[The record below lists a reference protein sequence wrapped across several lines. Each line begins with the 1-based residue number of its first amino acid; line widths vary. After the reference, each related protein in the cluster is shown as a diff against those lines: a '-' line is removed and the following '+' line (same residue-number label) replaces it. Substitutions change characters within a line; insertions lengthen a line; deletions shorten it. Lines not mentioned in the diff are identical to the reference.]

1 MQKNSPTIIVSGILF
16 LITFAVN
23 LEMPLFKAYADQA
36 QSGVG
41 MIGLAFASYIG
52 GLLPT
57 AILFGGL
64 SDRIGR
70 KPVLLLALTVSSL
83 SVFLMVL
90 FPNLGGLVV
99 ARVLTGIAVAL
110 GVSTGS
116 SFLAELSGTDQDK
129 KSAGLV
135 VLTTTLG
142 FGGGALATS
151 IFLAFRQTLVP
162 PTYPLALITSVLWLI
177 WGFTLPGSVQDRKVP
192 LIRLPLFPKGSLPLN
207 FTIAVS
213 WAVTGIVIS
222 IIPSQLSKFGLEN
235 WAGLSLFLING
246 TGALVLPLARRI
258 PEGLCLKIAYFLLPA
273 GFGMVVLGSL
283 GGLLWV
289 VLFGCAVA
297 GAVCYGF
304 AYFAT
309 LSAITQLD
317 PENKARVVA
326 GYLLFAYLG
335 FGIPG
340 MLLGFSAEKF
350 GTEKSLTFWFF
361 LTLLI
366 SLILFIR
373 QLRREKKVVLNARG
387 LKV

>member
-1 MQKNSPTIIVSGILF
+1 MQKSSPTLIVSGILF

-70 KPVLLLALTVSSL
+70 KPVLLLALAVSSL

-116 SFLAELSGTDQDK
+116 SFLAELSGTDGDR

-135 VLTTTLG
+135 ALTTTLG

-177 WGFTLPGSVQDRKVP
+177 WGFTLPASAPDRKVS

-207 FTIAVS
+207 LTIAAS

-246 TGALVLPLARRI
+246 TGALFLPLARRL
-258 PEGLCLKIAYFLLPA
+258 PESLSLKMGYFLLPA

-283 GGLLWV
+283 AGWLWMVLL
-289 VLFGCAVA
+289 GCAVV
-297 GAVCYGF
+297 GSTCYGF
-304 AYFAT
+304 GYFAT
-309 LSAITQLD
+309 LSAITRLGQK
-317 PENKARVVA
+317 NKSRVVA

-340 MLLGFSAEKF
+340 VLLGLSAEKY
-350 GTEKSLTFWFF
+350 GIENSLTFWFII
-361 LTLLI
+361 TLMI
-366 SLILFIR
+366 SQMLLFG
-373 QLRREKKVVLNARG
+373 QLRREKKLLRKMAV
-387 LKV
+387 